1 MIALD
6 TNVLVRFLTAD
17 DKPQAARAKELLSKK
32 EVCWVPVTVMLE
44 LAWVL
49 GGYAW
54 DNVKIAR
61 TLRELIGE
69 NVINPQHPEAVSRA
83 LRWAEAGMAFADALH
98 LALSTSAT
106 EFASFDGALRKKAA
120 ALGISPT
127 VTAP

>member
-1 MIALD
+1 M
-6 TNVLVRFLTAD
+6 TVL
-17 DKPQAARAKELLSKK
+17 
-32 EVCWVPVTVMLE
+32 LE

-54 DNVKIAR
+54 DNGRIAR

-69 NVINPQHPEAVSRA
+69 NVISPQHPEAVSRA

-98 LALSTSAT
+98 LALSASAA
-106 EFASFDGALRKKAA
+106 EFASFDDALRKKAT
-120 ALGISPT
+120 ALGVSPT